1 MRTKNITKHLIL
13 GALILTTGNVVGQ
26 TSVLG
31 NMANGPTDFLGWNSN
46 AVNNFPLEIRH
57 DGAFPIQFWT
67 SGSFRGLI
75 NERVMYPSLN

>member
-1 MRTKNITKHLIL
+1 MRTKNILKHLIL
-13 GALILTTGNVVGQ
+13 GALMVTTGKVVGQ
-26 TSVLG
+26 STTPG
-31 NMANGPTDFLGWNSN
+31 NVAAGPNDFLGWNSN